1 MRLIDADKL
10 LRVIDEEI
18 EYGAEYAAT
27 NYQLINKG
35 LKIARRDINCAPT
48 IEAQPVMH
56 GEWIPSE
63 MNAENKENAEMLGID
78 IEAFLLKAAY
88 CSFCGVQQITN
99 GRDRTRKALIHKAV
113 YRYCPNCGAKMGGGN
128 KDG

>member
-1 MRLIDADKL
+1 MRLIDADAL
-10 LRVIDEEI
+10 LEKCFKGGGNDKFTEGYNFAVQNISAYI
-18 EYGAEYAAT
+18 E
-27 NYQLINKG
+27 L
-35 LKIARRDINCAPT
+35 APT

-99 GRDRTRKALIHKAV
+99 VRDRTRKALIHKAV